1 MGIPLEVALQRRD
14 RVPAFLYDIVPME
27 GNAQRTEPRSVAE
40 THEAS
45 DAALVS
51 SARTGGFDA
60 FEELVRRYRNDVF
73 RLCYHFIGNREEAW
87 DLSQEAFIKAYSAL
101 ARFRGEASFKTWLL
115 RIAANQC
122 RDFLKKRRLPT
133 VGFDDALRAD
143 GASSSILEPDRA
155 VEAEEIGR
163 AIESAIQGLPLK
175 HRTAFILREY
185 EGMTYEEMAHVMDC
199 NLGTVMSRLHHARRK
214 LQRRLSDMGIAPG
227 GSKKEGNR
235 YV

>member
-1 MGIPLEVALQRRD
+1 
-14 RVPAFLYDIVPME
+14 
-27 GNAQRTEPRSVAE
+27 
-40 THEAS
+40 
-45 DAALVS
+45 
-51 SARTGGFDA
+51 
-60 FEELVRRYRNDVF
+60 
-73 RLCYHFIGNREEAW
+73 LCYHFTRNREEAW

-101 ARFRGEASFKTWLL
+101 GRFRGEASFKTWLL

-122 RDFLKKRRLPT
+122 KDFLKKRRLPT

-143 GASSSILEPDRA
+143 GASSSILEPDHA

-214 LQRRLSDMGIAPG
+214 LQRRLSDMGLAPG

>member
-1 MGIPLEVALQRRD
+1 MGIPLDVALQRRD
-14 RVPAFLYDIVPME
+14 RVPALLYDIVLME
-27 GNAQRTEPRSVAE
+27 GNAQRTEPQSVAE
-40 THEAS
+40 AREAS
-45 DAALVS
+45 DAVLVS
-51 SARTGGFDA
+51 SARTAGFEA

-73 RLCYHFIGNREEAW
+73 RLCYHFTRNREEAW

-122 RDFLKKRRLPT
+122 KDFLKKRRLPT

-143 GASSSILEPDRA
+143 GASSSILEPDHA

>member
-1 MGIPLEVALQRRD
+1 MGIPLDVALQRCD
-14 RVPAFLYDIVPME
+14 RVPALLYDIVPME
-27 GNAQRTEPRSVAE
+27 GDAQRTEPQGVAE
-40 THEAS
+40 VREAS

-73 RLCYHFIGNREEAW
+73 RLCYHFTRNREEAW

-101 ARFRGEASFKTWLL
+101 ARFRGEANFKTWLL

-122 RDFLKKRRLPT
+122 KDFLKKRRLPT

-143 GASSSILEPDRA
+143 GASSSILGPGHA

-227 GSKKEGNR
+227 GSKKEGSRN
-235 YV
+235 V

>member
-1 MGIPLEVALQRRD
+1 MGIPLHVALQRCD
-14 RVPAFLYDIVPME
+14 RVPALLYDIVPME
-27 GNAQRTEPRSVAE
+27 GNTRKTEPQGVAE
-40 THEAS
+40 DREAS

-51 SARTGGFDA
+51 RARTRGFDA

-73 RLCYHFIGNREEAW
+73 RLCYHFTRNREEAW

-101 ARFRGEASFKTWLL
+101 VHFRGEANFKTWLL

-122 RDFLKKRRLPT
+122 KDLLKKRRLPT

-143 GASSSILEPDRA
+143 GASSSILEPDHA

-185 EGMTYEEMAHVMDC
+185 EGMTYEEMAQVMDC

-214 LQRRLSDMGIAPG
+214 LQQRLSDMGIAPG

-235 YV
+235 NV